1 MNLQYRFLQEKF
13 FELNVK
19 LDNNGNFK
27 NFHRNALSFITYI
40 FT

>member
-1 MNLQYRFLQEKF
+1 MNLQYRFLQEKV

-40 FT
+40 FI